1 MARIDVRLSGSGG
14 QGMITSGAIL
24 GIAAVYDGKNA
35 VQTKSYG
42 PEARGGAARSEVVI
56 SDEEITYVKVIDAD
70 ILVALT
76 QEAADKFSVAV
87 KDGGIVIVDSLMV
100 KNPPSGNF
108 KLYSLPIIKT
118 AAEKVGKSLVAN
130 IVTLG
135 VLNEIA
141 KIVSFESLEKAV
153 LSKVPKG
160 TEELNKNALAAG
172 REIAKEVL

>member
-1 MARIDVRLSGSGG
+1 MGRVDIRLSGSGG

-24 GIAAVYDGKNA
+24 GYAAVYDGKKA

-42 PEARGGAARSEVVI
+42 PEARGGAARAEVVV
-56 SDEEITYVKVIDAD
+56 SDEEINYVKVLKAD

-76 QEAADKFSVAV
+76 QEASDKFSSDVV
-87 KDGGIVIVDSLMV
+87 DGGIVIVDDLLV
-100 KNPPSGNF
+100 KNKPQGNF
-108 KLYSLPIIKT
+108 KLYSLPIVKT
-118 AAEKVGKSLVAN
+118 AAETVGKSMVAN

-141 KIVSFESLEKAV
+141 KLVNYENLEKAI

-160 TEELNKNALAAG
+160 TEELNKKALKAG
-172 REIAKEVL
+172 ADLVKNM

>member
-1 MARIDVRLSGSGG
+1 MARIDIRLSGSGG

-42 PEARGGAARSEVVI
+42 PEARGGAARAEVVI
-56 SDEEITYVKVIDAD
+56 SEEEINYVKVIDAD

-76 QEAADKFSVAV
+76 QEAADKFSEAV
-87 KDGGIVIVDSLMV
+87 KEGGIVIVDELMV
-100 KNPPSGNF
+100 KNPPKGNF
-108 KLYSLPIIKT
+108 KLYTLPIIKT

-135 VLNEIA
+135 ALNEIS
-141 KIVSFESLEKAV
+141 KVVSFESLEKAV

-160 TEELNKNALAAG
+160 TEELNKKALIAG
-172 REIAKEVL
+172 QEIAKAVL

>member
-1 MARIDVRLSGSGG
+1 MGRIDIRLSGSGG

-24 GIAAVYDGKNA
+24 GYAAVYDGKNA

-42 PEARGGAARSEVVI
+42 PEARGGAARAEVVI
-56 SDEEITYVKVIDAD
+56 SDEEINFVKVLKAD

-76 QEAADKFSVAV
+76 QEAADKFSSDVV
-87 KDGGIVIVDSLMV
+87 DGGIVIVDDLLV
-100 KNPPSGNF
+100 KNKPQGNF
-108 KLYSLPIIKT
+108 KLYSLPIVK
-118 AAEKVGKSLVAN
+118 AAADTVGKSMVAN

-141 KIVSFESLEKAV
+141 KLVDFNNLEKAI

-160 TEELNKNALAAG
+160 TEELNKKALKVG
-172 REIAKEVL
+172 RELVQNL